1 LSHMTVR
8 FTLLFLALVT
18 FLGCKDDS
26 AERMAANKKDLEKKD
41 AIFNAI
47 NNAWS
52 FRTIQPQTKSQS
64 LIANWEELR
73 LLLLELNQK
82 PKSTIGAFQK
92 KSIDLTKKADAV
104 YNSVPP
110 TLQIPEFKSRFLV
123 LLNQFRTLELFITLD
138 DIPQQKVIA
147 VIEEI
152 NKQLAS
158 IEIQLDEYIRKSE
171 VPMEQGESDMIRM
184 LDTSRAAKNIPKNLE
199 KID

>member
-1 LSHMTVR
+1 MTLRLSIFLVV
-8 FTLLFLALVT
+8 LLMF
-18 FLGCKDDS
+18 FGCKDDS
-26 AERMAANKKDLEKKD
+26 EQRLAAQEKDLQKKDVIFT
-41 AIFNAI
+41 AIS
-47 NNAWS
+47 NAWS
-52 FRTIQPQTKSQS
+52 FRTIQPQEKSQT

-82 PKSTIGAFQK
+82 PKSSIGAFQK
-92 KSIDLTKKADAV
+92 KAIDLTKKADSV
-104 YNSVPP
+104 YNSIP
-110 TLQIPEFKSRFLV
+110 TVLQIPEFKSRFLV

-138 DIPQQKVIA
+138 EIPQAKVIA

-158 IEIQLDEYIRKSE
+158 IEIQLDEFVRKSE

-184 LDTSRAAKNIPKNLE
+184 LDTSRAAKNIPKNLK

>member
-1 LSHMTVR
+1 MTVR
-8 FTLLFLALVT
+8 FTLLFLTLVS
-18 FLGCKDDS
+18 FWGCKDDT
-26 AERMAANKKDLEKKD
+26 AERLAANKKDLEKKD
-41 AIFNAI
+41 AIFNAV

-52 FRTIQPQTKSQS
+52 FRTIQPEAQSQS

-92 KSIDLTKKADAV
+92 KAIDLTKKADAV

>member
-1 LSHMTVR
+1 MTVR
-8 FTLLFLALVT
+8 STLLFLALVT

-123 LLNQFRTLELFITLD
+123 LLNQFRTIELFINLD

>member
-1 LSHMTVR
+1 M
-8 FTLLFLALVT
+8 
-18 FLGCKDDS
+18 GCKDDS
-26 AERMAANKKDLEKKD
+26 AERLAANKKDLEKKD
-41 AIFNAI
+41 AIFTAI

-52 FRTIQPQTKSQS
+52 FRTIQPQAKSQT

-92 KSIDLTKKADAV
+92 KSIDLTKKVDSV
-104 YNSVPP
+104 YNSIPSN
-110 TLQIPEFKSRFLV
+110 LQIPEFKSRFLV

-138 DIPQQKVIA
+138 EIPQTKVIA

-158 IEIQLDEYIRKSE
+158 IEIQLDEFVRKSE

>member
-1 LSHMTVR
+1 MTVR

>member
-1 LSHMTVR
+1 MTVR
-8 FTLLFLALVT
+8 FLLLFVSLVT

-26 AERMAANKKDLEKKD
+26 AERLAANKKDLEKKD

-47 NNAWS
+47 NNAWR
-52 FRTIQPQTKSQS
+52 FRTIQPQAKSQS

-92 KSIDLTKKADAV
+92 KAIDLTKKADAV

-147 VIEEI
+147 VIEEV

>member
-1 LSHMTVR
+1 MTVR
-8 FTLLFLALVT
+8 STLLFLALVT

-123 LLNQFRTLELFITLD
+123 LLNQFRTIELFINLD

-171 VPMEQGESDMIRM
+171 VPMEPGESDMIRM

>member
-1 LSHMTVR
+1 MTLR

-18 FLGCKDDS
+18 FMGCKDDS
-26 AERMAANKKDLEKKD
+26 AERLAANKKDLEKKD
-41 AIFNAI
+41 AIFTAI

-52 FRTIQPQTKSQS
+52 FRTIQPQAKSQT

-92 KSIDLTKKADAV
+92 KSIDLTKKVDSV
-104 YNSVPP
+104 YNSIPSN
-110 TLQIPEFKSRFLV
+110 LQIPEFKSRFLV

-138 DIPQQKVIA
+138 EIPRTKVIA

-158 IEIQLDEYIRKSE
+158 IEIQLDEFVRKSE

>member
-1 LSHMTVR
+1 MTLR

-26 AERMAANKKDLEKKD
+26 AERLAANKKDLEKKD

-52 FRTIQPQTKSQS
+52 FRTIQPQAKSQT

-73 LLLLELNQK
+73 LLLVELNQK

-92 KSIDLTKKADAV
+92 KSIDLTKKADSV
-104 YNSVPP
+104 YNSIP
-110 TLQIPEFKSRFLV
+110 TNLQIPEFKSRFLV

-138 DIPQQKVIA
+138 EIPQTKVIA

>member
-1 LSHMTVR
+1 MTVR
-8 FTLLFLALVT
+8 FTLLFLALIT
-18 FLGCKDDS
+18 FWGCKDDT
-26 AERMAANKKDLEKKD
+26 AERLAANKKDLEKKD
-41 AIFNAI
+41 GIFNAI

-52 FRTIQPQTKSQS
+52 FRTIQPQTKSQG

-82 PKSTIGAFQK
+82 PKSTIGAFQNK
-92 KSIDLTKKADAV
+92 AIDLTKKADAV

-184 LDTSRAAKNIPKNLE
+184 LDTARAAKSIPKNLE

>member
-1 LSHMTVR
+1 MTLR

-26 AERMAANKKDLEKKD
+26 AERLAANKKDLEKKD

-47 NNAWS
+47 SNAWS
-52 FRTIQPQTKSQS
+52 FRTIQPHAKSQT

-73 LLLLELNQK
+73 LLLVELNQK

-92 KSIDLTKKADAV
+92 KSIDLTKKADSV
-104 YNSVPP
+104 YNSIPAN
-110 TLQIPEFKSRFLV
+110 LQIPEFKSRFLV

-138 DIPQQKVIA
+138 AIPQAKVIA